1 MDVTAARKIRITYGR
16 RRKMKSKS
24 KSESEIASTLQVGER
39 HVRSK
44 RVILGI
50 IAAVVV
56 AVAVLAVVGKITMG
70 ATKPTQF
77 QTQEARKGDMTV
89 IVTATGTLQAT
100 NSVDVGSELSGT
112 VKTVQADYNDRV
124 KAGQVLVRLDT
135 LKLEAQLTQ
144 SKAALESARAK
155 VLQAQATVKETRN
168 KLAQFQKVR
177 ELSDNKIPSQSEFDA
192 AEAALERARADEA
205 STRAAVS
212 QAEAALQA
220 NQTDLAK
227 AVIVSPISGIV
238 ITRSIEPGQTV
249 AAAFTAPILFTI
261 AEDLTQMELQVNVDE
276 ADVGQVRQGQKAT
289 FSVDAYPNRTY
300 EARITK
306 VRYGSKTVD
315 GVVTYL
321 TVLKVDN
328 SDLSLRPG
336 MTATADIIVQKVE
349 KAILVPAA
357 ALRFVPPVQEE
368 QKSSGGLLGALLPH
382 PPSPT
387 KPKNEPNPI
396 KKEQR
401 VWALKDGRP
410 TAIDVSIGATNGT
423 MVQILSGEVTPGM
436 ALVTDIVTEKQ

>member
-1 MDVTAARKIRITYGR
+1 MR
-16 RRKMKSKS
+16 SKS
-24 KSESEIASTLQVGER
+24 NSESEIENTLGTGDSR
-39 HVRSK
+39 IRSK
-44 RVILGI
+44 WVVIGI
-50 IAAVVV
+50 IILAVAVV
-56 AVAVLAVVGKITMG
+56 AVFVVVGKNMTG
-70 ATKPTQF
+70 AAKPPQF
-77 QTQEARKGDMTV
+77 QTQEAQKGDMTV

-168 KLAQFQKVR
+168 KLTQYQRVR
-177 ELSDNKIPSQSEFDA
+177 ELSNNKVPSQSEFDA
-192 AEAALERARADEA
+192 AEAALERAKADEA
-205 STRAAVS
+205 SARAAVS
-212 QAEAALQA
+212 QAEAALLA

-227 AVIVSPISGIV
+227 AVIVSPINGIV

-276 ADVGQVRQGQKAT
+276 ADVGQVHQGQKAT

-300 EARITK
+300 EARITQ

-336 MTATADIIVQKVE
+336 MTATADITVQKVD
-349 KAILVPAA
+349 KAILIPAA

-382 PPSPT
+382 PPSPS
-387 KPKNEPNPI
+387 KLKNEASPT

-401 VWALKDGRP
+401 IWALKDGRP
-410 TAIDVSIGATNGT
+410 TAIDVTIGVTNGT
-423 MVQILSGEVTPGM
+423 MVQILSGAVTPGM
-436 ALVTDIVTEKQ
+436 ALITDVAAAKQ

>member
-1 MDVTAARKIRITYGR
+1 MR
-16 RRKMKSKS
+16 SKS
-24 KSESEIASTLQVGER
+24 NSESEIASTLQTGES

-56 AVAVLAVVGKITMG
+56 VVAVLVVVGKNTTG
-70 ATKPTQF
+70 GTTKPTQF
-77 QTQEARKGDMTV
+77 QTQEAQRGDMTV
-89 IVTATGTLQAT
+89 IITATGTLQAT

-144 SKAALESARAK
+144 SKAVLESARAK

-168 KLAQFQKVR
+168 KLTQFQKVR
-177 ELSDNKIPSQSEFDA
+177 ELSDNKVPSQSEFDA
-192 AEAALERARADEA
+192 AEAALERAKADEA
-205 STRAAVS
+205 SARAAVS

-227 AVIVSPISGIV
+227 AVIVLPINGIV

-249 AAAFTAPILFTI
+249 AAAFTAPVLFTI

-276 ADVGQVRQGQKAT
+276 ADVGQVRQGQNAT

-300 EARITK
+300 EARITQ

-336 MTATADIIVQKVE
+336 MTATADITVQKVE
-349 KAILVPAA
+349 KAILIPTA
-357 ALRFVPPVQEE
+357 ALRFTPPVQEE

-382 PPSPT
+382 PPSPS

-401 VWALKDGRP
+401 VWTLKDGWP
-410 TAIDVSIGATNGT
+410 TAIGVTIGATNGT
-423 MVQILSGEVTPGM
+423 MAQILSGDVTPGM
-436 ALVTDIVTEKQ
+436 ALITDVVTEKQ

>member
-1 MDVTAARKIRITYGR
+1 MR
-16 RRKMKSKS
+16 SKS
-24 KSESEIASTLQVGER
+24 NSESEIENTLGTGDSR
-39 HVRSK
+39 IRSK
-44 RVILGI
+44 WVVIGI
-50 IAAVVV
+50 IILAVVVV
-56 AVAVLAVVGKITMG
+56 AVLVVVGKHMTG
-70 ATKPTQF
+70 AAKPTQF
-77 QTQEARKGDMTV
+77 QTQEAQKGDMTV

-124 KAGQVLVRLDT
+124 KAGQVLVKLDT

-168 KLAQFQKVR
+168 KLTQYQRVR
-177 ELSDNKIPSQSEFDA
+177 ELSNNKVPSQSEFDA
-192 AEAALERARADEA
+192 AEAALERAKADEA
-205 STRAAVS
+205 SARAAVS
-212 QAEAALQA
+212 QAEAALLA

-227 AVIVSPISGIV
+227 AVIVSPINGIV

-276 ADVGQVRQGQKAT
+276 ADVGQVHQGQKAT

-300 EARITK
+300 EARITQ

-336 MTATADIIVQKVE
+336 MTATADITVQKVD
-349 KAILVPAA
+349 KAILIPAA

-382 PPSPT
+382 PPSPS
-387 KPKNEPNPI
+387 KSKNEANPT

-401 VWALKDGRP
+401 VWMLKDGRP
-410 TAIDVSIGATNGT
+410 TAIDVTIGATNGT
-423 MVQILSGEVTPGM
+423 MVQILSGAVTPGM
-436 ALVTDIVTEKQ
+436 ALITDVAAAKQ

>member
-1 MDVTAARKIRITYGR
+1 
-16 RRKMKSKS
+16 MKAKNN
-24 KSESEIASTLQVGER
+24 SESEIAHTLQTDR
-39 HVRSK
+39 PPLHWK
-44 RVILGI
+44 RLMWLGAI
-50 IAAVVV
+50 VVVVV
-56 AVAVLAVVGKITMG
+56 AVLVVLGRSTTG
-70 ATKPTQF
+70 TSKPARF
-77 QTQEARKGDMTV
+77 QTQEAQRGDMTV

-112 VKTVQADYNDRV
+112 VKTVEADYNDRV

-135 LKLEAQLTQ
+135 SKLEAQLTQ

-155 VLQAQATVKETRN
+155 VLQAQATVRETRN
-168 KLAQFQKVR
+168 KLTQFQKVR
-177 ELSDNKIPSQSEFDA
+177 ELSDNKVPSQSEFDA
-192 AEAALERARADEA
+192 AEAALERAKADEA
-205 STRAAVS
+205 SARAAVS
-212 QAEAALQA
+212 QAEAVLQA

-227 AVIVSPISGIV
+227 AVIVSPIKGIV
-238 ITRSIEPGQTV
+238 IARSIEPGQTV
-249 AAAFTAPILFTI
+249 AAAFTAPVLFTI

-289 FSVDAYPNRTY
+289 FTVDAYPNRTY
-300 EARITK
+300 DASITQ

-336 MTATADIIVQKVE
+336 MTATAEITVQKIE

-357 ALRFVPPVQEE
+357 ALRFIPPVQEE

-382 PPSPT
+382 PPAPS
-387 KPKNEPNPI
+387 KSQNGASSG

-401 VWALKDGRP
+401 LWALKDGRP
-410 TAIDVSIGATNGT
+410 TAIAVTIGPTNGT
-423 MVQILSGEVTPGM
+423 MVQILSGDVTPGM
-436 ALVTDIVTEKQ
+436 ALITDVVTEKQ